1 MIDATAANAV
11 IVAAEAVADG
21 VAVDAAAAAEAEV
34 PANPAMLECR
44 VAAI

>member
-1 MIDATAANAV
+1 MIEATAV

-21 VAVDAAAAAEAEV
+21 VAVDAAAAEAEV